1 MSLFSQKFRLSSST
15 LIRIELSYRF
25 IPYSALYCTERLR
38 EMSLAEVNTEEVW
51 LSKRRDQ
58 NSEEKPG
65 GMGLAIT
72 QALSVS
78 IACTVSDRAG
88 VTINLNDI
96 LFRRVRSL
104 VFNLPARIYFAK
116 VARGMEDGGVSS
128 TTGLTTGDAISR
140 GGPSGPFAFARDFAP
155 SAT

>member
-1 MSLFSQKFRLSSST
+1 MERKRSKG
-15 LIRIELSYRF
+15 
-25 IPYSALYCTERLR
+25 SA
-38 EMSLAEVNTEEVW
+38 SPVLAIGISKEAEEVW
-51 LSKRRDQ
+51 LSKGRDQ

-88 VTINLNDI
+88 
-96 LFRRVRSL
+96 
-104 VFNLPARIYFAK
+104 

>member
-1 MSLFSQKFRLSSST
+1 
-15 LIRIELSYRF
+15 
-25 IPYSALYCTERLR
+25 
-38 EMSLAEVNTEEVW
+38 
-51 LSKRRDQ
+51 
-58 NSEEKPG
+58 
-65 GMGLAIT
+65 MGLAIT

-155 SAT
+155 FAT